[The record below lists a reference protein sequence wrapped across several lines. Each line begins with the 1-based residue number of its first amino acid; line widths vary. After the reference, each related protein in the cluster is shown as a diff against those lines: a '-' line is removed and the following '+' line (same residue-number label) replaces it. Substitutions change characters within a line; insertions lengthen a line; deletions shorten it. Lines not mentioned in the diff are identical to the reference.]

1 MPHPSSRTAPLA
13 LVAALSMSL
22 LTMMCGGA
30 PTYAQTR
37 PAPLRLAVVGLD
49 ASVAEAVAALD
60 AVLAN
65 SPNVAR
71 REAQAVMTAAA
82 DLKARQLAMC
92 RDGVEVVLRVQPARA
107 SGAALIQAYGP
118 DGRLALR
125 LERPR
130 ALGEAGARDV
140 LTRTFAATARQ
151 VLRDRQD
158 NPARCER
165 LLAASRAGTVPVYSA
180 AAPSGGLT
188 DGAQVAAPRQE
199 APRTPHVHP
208 WRWIEV
214 HGGSIIRAA
223 DGDEGDGPVFTG
235 LWLRLRLGEPFS
247 GFAVR
252 RELSAAYLPISWGSG
267 GRAWRLEVLT
277 GPSWGLGKR
286 WTLEL
291 LGSFQL
297 LDLRADETP
306 RGGPRRAT
314 FISLLGVGRA
324 SVWLGNRVE
333 LRFRMGSGGNLY
345 HREGS
350 QSAPRG
356 QLVTSGL
363 SVGVRVAR
371 VLIDLG
377 FDVDLLMYDRFE
389 DVPEA
394 FQRVN
399 LGVGF
404 LAW

>member
-1 MPHPSSRTAPLA
+1 MTRPPAPQPLRAVITALI
-13 LVAALSMSL
+13 LSL
-22 LTMMCGGA
+22 LTMIGGSA
-30 PTYAQTR
+30 PTYAQTQ

-60 AVLAN
+60 AVLTN
-65 SPNVAR
+65 SPNVAQ
-71 REAQAVMTAAA
+71 REAQALTTPSAAP
-82 DLKARQLAMC
+82 KARQLAMC
-92 RDGVEVVLRVQPARA
+92 RDGVEVVLRVQPARVP
-107 SGAALIQAYGP
+107 GAALIQAYGP

-130 ALGEAGARDV
+130 PLGEAGARDV
-140 LTRTFAATARQ
+140 LTRTFAATAKQ

-165 LLAASRAGTVPVYSA
+165 LLAASRVSTTPVDRA
-180 AAPSGGLT
+180 AAPPVKPSAS
-188 DGAQVAAPRQE
+188 AQAAAPRQE
-199 APRTPHVHP
+199 APRTQHVHP
-208 WRWIEV
+208 WRWLEV

-235 LWLRLRLGEPFS
+235 LWLRLRLGEPLS

-267 GRAWRLEVLT
+267 GRAWRLELLT

-291 LGSFQL
+291 LGSFRL
-297 LDLRADETP
+297 LDLSADETP
-306 RGGPRRAT
+306 LGGPRRAT
-314 FISLLGVGRA
+314 FMSLLGVGRA
-324 SVWLGNRVE
+324 SVWLGDRVE

-345 HREGS
+345 HREGD

-356 QLVTSGL
+356 QIVTSGL